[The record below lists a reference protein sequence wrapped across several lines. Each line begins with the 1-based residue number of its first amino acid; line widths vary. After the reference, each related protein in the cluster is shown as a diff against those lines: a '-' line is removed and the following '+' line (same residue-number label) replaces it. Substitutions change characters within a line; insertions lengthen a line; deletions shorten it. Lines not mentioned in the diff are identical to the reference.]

1 MGGRDKGRY
10 RGKLNLKSLIN
21 IAVEYVPNKI
31 TSIRRRSHLSS
42 FVLDGANKAAWKH
55 SVLLF
60 TEKYETP
67 NVYRVLASQFDGK
80 LALAEIR
87 GNNTKLAAILGIETL
102 PSLVVAKSGASLR
115 DHKSFKRYKGQMKK
129 DDISK
134 WLRTFKQRAPR
145 VKKHK
150 SRSKTEKE
158 KKKEEKKYSMR
169 ELTKQSAP
177 DLLGKRCKLQWCA
190 VAILESE
197 SQKSMAEK
205 IARGAALSSYISTF
219 NWCGSKKQASIFR
232 NLPDEVRRR
241 TRVPGWA
248 FVRRGEIAACGG
260 IDEL

>member
-1 MGGRDKGRY
+1 MTLMAYCVTARDKHLSNHTYYRKGKIRRY
-10 RGKLNLKSLIN
+10 RGKLNLKSLMYSCGVCSEQN
-21 IAVEYVPNKI
+21 YLHSKAK
-31 TSIRRRSHLSS
+31 S
-42 FVLDGANKAAWKH
+42 FIKLRIGQGEQGSGNTP
-55 SVLLF
+55 SLF

-150 SRSKTEKE
+150 SRSKTEKR
-158 KKKEEKKYSMR
+158 KRRRRKYSSR

-190 VAILESE
+190 AAILESE

-205 IARGAALSSYISTF
+205 LLGVRLCRVISQHLI
-219 NWCGSKKQASIFR
+219 GVGPRSKLLFSKIFQMK
-232 NLPDEVRRR
+232 
-241 TRVPGWA
+241 
-248 FVRRGEIAACGG
+248 
-260 IDEL
+260 